1 MDLMIGTLIEK
12 LDNFERYVRNS
23 FGSDMSSRTGRFWV
37 YVHFH
42 LMDHAFLRVFWNNF
56 HRVSDQVFRA
66 NQPSPSHLKG
76 YKKKGIKAILNLR
89 GINKQSFC
97 LLEEKACKDLDLEL
111 ISIPLSSSSAPQ
123 PEKILEVISILEK
136 IPKPFVLHCKS
147 GADRAGLVSAIYLIV
162 QQKLSVTEAKKQ
174 LSFKYLHLDFTKTGI
189 LDYIFD
195 VFSERLKIGNIDFVD
210 WLKQEYDADILNSAF
225 KSRVEWT
232 RTANDLMEFSNAKYK
247 C

>member
-1 MDLMIGTLIEK
+1 MYK
-12 LDNFERYVRNS
+12 R
-23 FGSDMSSRTGRFWV
+23 
-37 YVHFH
+37 
-42 LMDHAFLRVFWNNF
+42 
-56 HRVSDQVFRA
+56 QV
-66 NQPSPSHLKG
+66 
-76 YKKKGIKAILNLR
+76 LNLR
-89 GINKQSFC
+89 GINKQSFY

-147 GADRAGLVSAIYLIV
+147 GADRAGLVSAVYLIV

-195 VFSERLKIGNIDFVD
+195 VFLERLKIGNIDFVD